1 MPARDSVR
9 GTVLTSCV
17 AACLMALPV
26 YTATA
31 STTYTTVNS
40 TWNGGTD
47 NWTTAAAWS
56 NTPTISEYPNN
67 GTPSATAYDV
77 LVTNGGVSGAYTL
90 TLSSNI
96 SVDSLTV
103 DNPNA
108 TLDQTGGTLD
118 LAQFGGT
125 AVGTLDVNIGQ
136 YILGGTLSNAN
147 LTTDGSFGTFRIASN
162 GAATLQNVTLG
173 SDLTLGTVNTGDYL
187 DITNTSANATG
198 LDFSGHALNVLGK
211 TVLVDFTNP
220 TNVAQSINGNINLEG
235 NGDEISAYPG
245 GLTVSSTATITAS
258 AAGSFDV
265 VTAATGSGVQI
276 TNAGTI
282 QATNGTALGINP
294 PFINNTNL
302 ILATGGSTVDIYPT
316 TLTNSGT
323 IAAGH
328 DSFVNI
334 GSNAGSTWQQN
345 GTLQAS
351 AGGEIAVTPNDAG
364 GTGTME
370 MTSGSAYDV
379 QLGSSG
385 QAGLLSVEGNLQ
397 LDSGS
402 MLSVSQLV
410 GSILSGPYDILNYT
424 GTLSGTFTTVTPG
437 YVLDYT
443 SHPGEILVTA
453 VPEPAALAVF
463 ALGLAGLG
471 LSRRKSSKRKVA
483 A

>member
-1 MPARDSVR
+1 MPTRASIC
-9 GTVLTSCV
+9 GTLLTSCV

-26 YTATA
+26 CTAAA
-31 STTYTTVNS
+31 STTYATVNS
-40 TWNGGTD
+40 IWNGGTG
-47 NWTTAAAWS
+47 NWTTTAAWS

-108 TLDQTGGTLD
+108 TLDQTSGTLD
-118 LAQFGGT
+118 MAQFGGT
-125 AVGTLDVNIGQ
+125 GIGTVDVNNGQ

-162 GAATLQNVTLG
+162 GAATLQNDTLG
-173 SDLTLGTVNTGDYL
+173 SDLTLGTVNTGNYL
-187 DITNTSANATG
+187 EITNTSANATG
-198 LDFSGHALNVLGK
+198 LDFGGHALNVLGK
-211 TVLVDFTNP
+211 TVLVDFINP
-220 TNVAQSINGNINLEG
+220 TNVGQSINGNINLEG
-235 NGDEISAYPG
+235 NGDEVSAYPG
-245 GLTVSSTATITAS
+245 GLTVSSAATITAS

-265 VTAATGSGVQI
+265 ITAATGSGVQI
-276 TNAGTI
+276 TNAGKI

-294 PFINNTNL
+294 PIINNTNL
-302 ILATGGSTVDIYPT
+302 ILATGGSTVDISPT

-323 IAAGH
+323 IAAGQS
-328 DSFVNI
+328 SFVNI
-334 GSNAGSTWQQN
+334 GINAGSSWQQN
-345 GTLQAS
+345 GILQAS
-351 AGGEIAVTPNDAG
+351 AGGELSVIPNVASG
-364 GTGTME
+364 AGTME
-370 MTSGSAYDV
+370 MTSGSTYDV

-402 MLSVSQLV
+402 TLSVSQLA
-410 GSILSGPYDILNYT
+410 GTTLSGPYDILNYT

-437 YVLDYT
+437 YVLNY
-443 SHPGEILVTA
+443 SHTGEILVTA
-453 VPEPAALAVF
+453 VPEPTALTLF
-463 ALGLAGLG
+463 ALGFAGLM
-471 LSRRKSSKRKVA
+471 LRRRKSPS
-483 A
+483 